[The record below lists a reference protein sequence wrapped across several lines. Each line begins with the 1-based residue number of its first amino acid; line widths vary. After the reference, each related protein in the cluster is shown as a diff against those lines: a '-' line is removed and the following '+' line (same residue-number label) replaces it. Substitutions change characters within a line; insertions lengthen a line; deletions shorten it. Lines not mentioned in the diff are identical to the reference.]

1 MSSYFY
7 YIYNFYIHN
16 YLREQHYKPSSV
28 LDDYLS
34 SLTVTNKLKRPTRKH
49 GGQPYRSPF
58 GLASSGVYIAIL
70 VTKNAVVSYSTFPS
84 LPNEFGGISLLH

>member
-7 YIYNFYIHN
+7 SNEIYSY
-16 YLREQHYKPSSV
+16 YSCEQHYKPSSV

-34 SLTVTNKLKRPTRKH
+34 SLTVTSKIKRPTRKH

-70 VTKNAVVSYSTFPS
+70 VTKNAVVSYATFPS